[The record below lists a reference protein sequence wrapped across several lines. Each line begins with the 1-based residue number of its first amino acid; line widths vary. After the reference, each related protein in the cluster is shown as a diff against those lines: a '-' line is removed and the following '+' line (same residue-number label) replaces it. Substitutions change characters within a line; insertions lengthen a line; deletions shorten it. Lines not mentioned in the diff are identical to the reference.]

1 MRGITKHVRFVREP
15 QVGTKIGFVTENNYL
30 DREQKETLLTEVI
43 SYEFRVTEMGWLIIV
58 DSVIKAAQDG
68 VVLGSKEEGGLAV
81 RMASDLRVDTGAIM
95 SDDQRRQGGSAIW
108 GKAARW
114 VDNSGV
120 KNGRW
125 VGVTLLT
132 HPKNERLYH
141 WHARDYGLI
150 TANPLGPLN
159 TAPDRVLQ
167 SGDSLRFRYGVMIH
181 SHDHHQDYRPADAQA
196 IYELLSSN
204 Q

>member
-1 MRGITKHVRFVREP
+1 
-15 QVGTKIGFVTENNYL
+15 
-30 DREQKETLLTEVI
+30 
-43 SYEFRVTEMGWLIIV
+43 
-58 DSVIKAAQDG
+58 
-68 VVLGSKEEGGLAV
+68 
-81 RMASDLRVDTGAIM
+81 MA
-95 SDDQRRQGGSAIW
+95 DDQRRQGGSAIW

-132 HPKNERLYH
+132 HPKNGRLYH

-167 SGDSLRFRYGVMIH
+167 SGDSLRFLYGVMIH
-181 SHDHHQDYRPADAQA
+181 SHDRQQDYRPADAQA
-196 IYELLSSN
+196 VYELLSSN